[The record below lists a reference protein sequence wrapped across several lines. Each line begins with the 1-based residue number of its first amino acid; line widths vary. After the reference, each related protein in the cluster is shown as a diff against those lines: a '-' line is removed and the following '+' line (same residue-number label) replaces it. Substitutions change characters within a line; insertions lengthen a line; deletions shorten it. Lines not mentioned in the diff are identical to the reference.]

1 MPYKGAGENLPLLR
15 FLSVLVYMRKQ
26 RFRNSYLTAAVS
38 VALVLCLVGFECVLL
53 LSAGALVT
61 RMRENMTLTAVLSDE
76 TDSVQCARLEKIL
89 NYRPACSR
97 YVYVSRED
105 ALREHISSLGEDPTQ
120 FLGYNP
126 LSASYEIHP
135 TDKYSSPD
143 SLSLLATRLQE
154 LPFVTEV
161 IYPHDLADLMSSN
174 VSEFS
179 LVLLVVAVALLLVS
193 MALIVNTI
201 RLQIYSKRFIINTMT
216 LVGATSWVTRRPFV
230 WRNMLM
236 GFISGMAALVILS
249 GIVYYVDV
257 RLGVLLF
264 PLTWQNIS
272 FVAAVV
278 LCSGLLITLLASLIA
293 TGRYIRMDNNSL
305 YEI

>member
-1 MPYKGAGENLPLLR
+1 MQKH
-15 FLSVLVYMRKQ
+15 

-38 VALVLCLVGFECVLL
+38 VSLVLCLVGLECVLL

-61 RMRENMTLTAVLSDE
+61 RMRENMTITAVLSQE
-76 TDSVQCARLEKIL
+76 IDSTQCARFEQMLEAS
-89 NYRPACSR
+89 PSCSSFA
-97 YVYVSRED
+97 YVSKEQ
-105 ALREHISSLGEDPTQ
+105 ALQEHIASLGEDPSA

-126 LSASYEIHP
+126 LSASFEIHP
-135 TDKYSSPD
+135 TDLYSSPD
-143 SLSLLATRLQE
+143 SLDVFVEKLRSL
-154 LPFVTEV
+154 PYVSEV
-161 IYPHDLADLMSSN
+161 IYPRDLADLMSSN

-179 LVLLVVAVALLLVS
+179 LILLVVALVLLLVS

-230 WRNMLM
+230 HRNMLM
-236 GFISGMAALVILS
+236 GLLAGIVALIILS
-249 GIVYYVDV
+249 GVIYYVEIK
-257 RLGVLLF
+257 LGILLF
-264 PLTWQNIS
+264 PLTWMNIA
-272 FVAAVV
+272 FVTAVV
-278 LCSGLLITLLASLIA
+278 LGSGLLITLFASLIA